1 MSKIKITHKVRKSNL
16 KLMRIRAGLTQK
28 QLAELAGVSYKSL
41 GNLEQGCRNINHCR
55 VDIVYKISKVLG
67 CDMLD
72 VLELDDIK

>member
-28 QLAELAGVSYKSL
+28 QLAELANISYKSL
-41 GNLEQGCRNINHCR
+41 GNLEQKRRNINHCR
-55 VDIVYKISKVLG
+55 VDIVYNISKVLG

-72 VLELDDIK
+72 ILELDDFK